1 MLLGFVLGAAFAI
14 WYIVSRGRLN
24 ALLSVAFLIGVE
36 NTSASRSAFSR
47 PKSVGSS
54 DRRRP

>member
-36 NTSASRSAFSR
+36 NTSASRAFSR
-47 PKSVGSS
+47 PKSVSSS
-54 DRRRP
+54 DHRRP